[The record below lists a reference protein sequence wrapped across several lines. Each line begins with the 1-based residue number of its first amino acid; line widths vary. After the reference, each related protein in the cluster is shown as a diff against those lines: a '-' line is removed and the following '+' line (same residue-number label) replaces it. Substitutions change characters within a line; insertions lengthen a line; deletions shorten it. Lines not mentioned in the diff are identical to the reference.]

1 MSQEPD
7 VVTRRDFLRTSV
19 LGAALSWTVPL
30 FIERTFSALDAAA
43 AESSLPVATGK
54 DHPILVVLQLAGGN
68 DGLNAVVPYVDYAYY
83 RARPTIGIAKDKAIN
98 LDGHIGFNP
107 ALAPLKT
114 LYDDGHLALLPQ
126 QSASHS
132 EASYPK
138 RSRQIIQPVSPSAR
152 VRG

>member
-68 DGLNAVVPYVDYAYY
+68 HRQRQGNQFGRPYW
-83 RARPTIGIAKDKAIN
+83 
-98 LDGHIGFNP
+98 L
-107 ALAPLKT
+107 
-114 LYDDGHLALLPQ
+114 
-126 QSASHS
+126 
-132 EASYPK
+132 
-138 RSRQIIQPVSPSAR
+138 
-152 VRG
+152 